1 MAAPHMR
8 VSLSSISSSSS
19 SSGLR
24 QSGQTLTAKVA
35 RPRALLQACW
45 RSLSDLRAIR
55 QGNANGN
62 KAGSESDTL
71 AKLRGWAADRLGQSR
86 TTVAEDAQLLK
97 GDDADTARPSNA
109 RLAAA
114 IAYRMEQKKLLMCCD
129 RVFSILQSAGGCI
142 SGEE

>member
-1 MAAPHMR
+1 MR
-8 VSLSSISSSSS
+8 VSLSSISSS

-55 QGNANGN
+55 QENANGN
-62 KAGSESDTL
+62 KAGSESETL

-97 GDDADTARPSNA
+97 GDDADTAPSNA

-142 SGEE
+142 TDEE